1 MEEDVAA
8 AISSY
13 GVTDAPLDS
22 LAEEINDTMVRKE
35 IDPPTEYNQTLRHY
49 SRGINWIR
57 RLAVLSEYCI
67 LRLWSSLQ
75 TKSSDKPQT
84 MVKHMN

>member
-22 LAEEINDTMVRKE
+22 LAEEINDTMVRRE
-35 IDPPTEYNQTLRHY
+35 FDPPTEYNRLH
-49 SRGINWIR
+49 SRRINLIR
-57 RLAVLSEYCI
+57 RLAMLSEYCKVLEI
-67 LRLWSSLQ
+67 LELS
-75 TKSSDKPQT
+75 
-84 MVKHMN
+84 

>member
-22 LAEEINDTMVRKE
+22 LAEEINDTMVRKGL
-35 IDPPTEYNQTLRHY
+35 DPPNGYTRH
-49 SRGINWIR
+49 
-57 RLAVLSEYCI
+57 
-67 LRLWSSLQ
+67 
-75 TKSSDKPQT
+75 
-84 MVKHMN
+84 